1 MHVKLTLDNRDSDT
15 YRGRWHFDE
24 VNKRFIGNP
33 VRSAAVEDMHD
44 ACKNKDGEA
53 DRTHARAM
61 TMEDMVKLLAYMQQ
75 QRPEDGEPKDLAA
88 LGLKAGSLLFNAF
101 TTTGFTLWT
110 RSVISIGTMK

>member
-1 MHVKLTLDNRDSDT
+1 MPRTSNLLFEIRDSDT

-24 VNKRFIGNP
+24 ANKRFVGNP

-61 TMEDMVKLLAYMQQ
+61 TMEDMRKLLAYVQQ
-75 QRPEDGEPKDLAA
+75 QCPEDGEPKDLLA

-110 RSVISIGTMK
+110 Q